1 MEYTYRVEI
10 ISNQSVQDDVL
21 ELLEQEIPDIEY
33 TVLPDVQGRGRSSK
47 KLGDTIWPEMNLAV
61 FVYTD
66 FEGAKKIKAILQALK
81 EKFPQEGISWFFTKG
96 EEI

>member
-10 ISNQSVQDDVL
+10 ISNQSIQDDLL

-33 TVLPDVQGRGRSSK
+33 TILPDVQGCGRSSR
-47 KLGDTIWPEMNLAV
+47 KLGDTVWPEMNLCV
-61 FVYTD
+61 FAYTD

-81 EKFPQEGISWFFTKG
+81 KKFPQEGISWFFTKG
-96 EEI
+96 ELV